1 MMHKGL
7 WDRLAKLE
15 PEACQRRANCEYS
28 CQSNSYVV
36 KLLNSDYT
44 VDLEEKKIFSSSACQ
59 EDEEVAFLPQL
70 CILAYLINATGAAIS
85 GKLVTAAKL
94 DGGQFFFRGPHTL
107 PTRKLEQAF
116 GQQPELL
123 YKASNHLNPKQC
135 DFGDASVEIFVLPSV
150 PLTFVIWAGEEE
162 FAARAAILFDR
173 TATAYLPL
181 DALLAA
187 VDLTDNSILE
197 KLQT

>member
-7 WDRLAKLE
+7 WDRLVRLE
-15 PEACQRRANCEYS
+15 PEACQRMAKCKYL

-36 KLLNSDYT
+36 KLLDSDY
-44 VDLEEKKIFSSSACQ
+44 VVNLEKKKIFLSNACQ
-59 EDEEVAFLPQL
+59 EDEGAAFLPQL
-70 CILAYLINATGAAIS
+70 CILAYLINATGVALS
-85 GKLVTAAKL
+85 GKLVTASKL
-94 DGGQFFFRGPHTL
+94 DGGQFFFRGPHAL

-123 YKASNHLNPKQC
+123 YKASSHLNPKRC
-135 DFGDASVEIFVLPSV
+135 DFGDASIEILTLPSV

-162 FAARAAILFDR
+162 FAARATILFDQ

-181 DALLAA
+181 DALLTAINLA
-187 VDLTDNSILE
+187 VKSILE
-197 KLQT
+197 KL